1 MPASLVVPELGD
13 GTLATGSRRPEVGDM
28 DNYYKSPSPQEMR
41 YRDVL
46 KAIAALGPVAKE
58 LTEELDEAVWQVVNR
73 AVDAAIAEHDHQVLG
88 SITGARPQ
96 ATSVSKQKSDS

>member
-1 MPASLVVPELGD
+1 
-13 GTLATGSRRPEVGDM
+13 M

-46 KAIAALGPVAKE
+46 AAIAALGPVANE

-73 AVDAAIAEHDHQVLG
+73 AVDAAIADHDRRVLG
-88 SITGARPQ
+88 SITSTRSQVSA
-96 ATSVSKQKSDS
+96 VSKPNSGS